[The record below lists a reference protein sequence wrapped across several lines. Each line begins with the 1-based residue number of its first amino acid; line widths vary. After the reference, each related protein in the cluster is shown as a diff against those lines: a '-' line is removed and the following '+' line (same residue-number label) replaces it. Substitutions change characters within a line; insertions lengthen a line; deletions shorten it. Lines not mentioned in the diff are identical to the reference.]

1 MDFTQFSLNIQR
13 NKTRLVQKKFNM
25 GTLDNHVYAN
35 VKSKSEV
42 SAKRLLK
49 GQKHFSQSVMV
60 SVAVSKLGKTD
71 LVFMQPG
78 AKINSVFT
86 VITYSSKD

>member
-1 MDFTQFSLNIQR
+1 
-13 NKTRLVQKKFNM
+13 M
-25 GTLDNHVYAN
+25 GTIDDRVYAN

-49 GQKHFSQSVMV
+49 GRKHFSQRVMV
-60 SVAVSKLGKTD
+60 SVAVSKLGKTH

-78 AKINSVFT
+78 VKINSAYYCDTIVCYK
-86 VITYSSKD
+86 V